1 MIETREKIINESV
14 YSVTQMPARRAIRLK
29 AKLFKQ
35 FGAGITQFLLNY
47 DERKKDKN
55 NQNVNP
61 ALHSVLQE
69 ENLRSSILKN
79 DCYVK
84 AIKMISESLDEKQFD
99 ELLMEILQGVRKGG
113 VELTREIVD
122 QQFAGELLTLYQVIL
137 FVLEVNYGDFF
148 GMTNIGSLSEEF
160 NQQET
165 KQKKT
170 YTY

>member
-1 MIETREKIINESV
+1 MIETREKVINDCV

-47 DERKKDKN
+47 EEKKKP
-55 NQNVNP
+55 VNYENEE
-61 ALHSVLQE
+61 LNFKMRQ
-69 ENLRSSILKN
+69 ENLKNETIKN

-84 AIKMISESLDEKQFD
+84 AIKMISESLEEKQFD

-113 VELTREIVD
+113 VELTREVVD
-122 QQFAGELLTLYQVIL
+122 QQFAGDLTTLYQVI
-137 FVLEVNYGDFF
+137 FYVLEVNYGDFF
-148 GMTNIGSLSEEF
+148 GMTNIGSLSEELQASQIKP
-160 NQQET
+160 N
-165 KQKKT
+165 KT